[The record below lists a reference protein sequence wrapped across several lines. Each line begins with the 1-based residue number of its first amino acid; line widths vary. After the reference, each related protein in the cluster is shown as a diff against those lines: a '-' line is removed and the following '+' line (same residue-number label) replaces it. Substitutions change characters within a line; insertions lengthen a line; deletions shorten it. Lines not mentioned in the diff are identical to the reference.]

1 MDKVT
6 QKFSPPKKRKRS
18 NVSAKIIVYFTVVC
32 FNFVIFAHVQEDAAG
47 QKQGK
52 SSLSPEGELY
62 KVPRL
67 EKQFK
72 KPPPHRSRRR
82 PTKAH
87 LKQMAS
93 PGSGGGKQE
102 EDGFDLIII

>member
-1 MDKVT
+1 M
-6 QKFSPPKKRKRS
+6 
-18 NVSAKIIVYFTVVC
+18 
-32 FNFVIFAHVQEDAAG
+32 QEDAAG
-47 QKQGK
+47 GQYKRGK

-72 KPPPHRSRRR
+72 KPPPHRNRRR

-93 PGSGGGKQE
+93 PGSGGGECATEALDNMLSVWKH
-102 EDGFDLIII
+102 DCN